1 MRLDE
6 LNWTPGSKP
15 HEYAWPTTHI
25 SVVRVVGSEVY
36 TLSSYDVGKR
46 GYHLQAMWRD
56 LDALTAQA
64 VLFHLT
70 SHEATTPCTNQ
81 TSERS

>member
-6 LNWTPGSKP
+6 LNWTDAGSKLR
-15 HEYAWPTTHI
+15 EYAWPTTHI
-25 SVVRVVGSEVY
+25 SVVRMVGSEVY

-56 LDALTAQA
+56 LDAFTAQA
-64 VLFHLT
+64 VLYYLT
-70 SHEATTPCTNQ
+70 SNEGTIAPC
-81 TSERS
+81 